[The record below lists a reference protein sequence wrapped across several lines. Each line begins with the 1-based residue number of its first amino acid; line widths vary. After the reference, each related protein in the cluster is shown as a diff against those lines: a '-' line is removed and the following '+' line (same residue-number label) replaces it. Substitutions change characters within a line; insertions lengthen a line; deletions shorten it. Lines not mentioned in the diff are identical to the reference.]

1 MRTTI
6 YQRRAIVNKAH
17 KNLSI
22 KTQCSLL
29 SIYRSGFY
37 YRPAQESA
45 LNLELMRLIDVKYHK
60 QPFRGVPSMTK
71 WLKLDKGYHVNEKRI
86 ARLYRL
92 MDIHALV
99 PGPHTSKS
107 NKEHKKYPY
116 LLRNLKIERSNQVW
130 GIDITFLPVKKGFM
144 YLVAII
150 DLYSRCVVGWS
161 LSNTM
166 EAEWCKETLEEA
178 IKLHGKP
185 EIVNS
190 DQGSQ
195 FTSDVF
201 TLCLIKN
208 DIKISMDGKGRATDN
223 IFIERLWRSLKYED
237 IYLNCYETGS
247 ELFNGLKKYFDF
259 YNHQRRHSSINDNFP
274 AKYYK
279 NVA

>member
-6 YQRRAIVNKAH
+6 YQRRALVDKAH
-17 KNLSI
+17 KDLSI
-22 KTQCSLL
+22 KNQCNLL
-29 SIYRSGFY
+29 SVHRSGFY

-60 QPFRGVPSMTK
+60 HPFRGVPSMTK
-71 WLKLDKGYHVNEKRI
+71 WLKLDKGYHINEKRI

-116 LLRNLKIERSNQVW
+116 LLRNLKIERANQVW

-247 ELFNGLKKYFDF
+247 ELFNGLKKYFYF

-274 AKYYK
+274 VVYYK